1 MKMGH
6 GKARLTVNFSLG
18 GPHKKNSTLLYL
30 HRIDTKAHLTVTIQK
45 IDIFLGH
52 HKTLKEGL

>member
-6 GKARLTVNFSLG
+6 GKAHVTVNFSLG
-18 GPHKKNSTLLYL
+18 GLIKNSSTLLYL
-30 HRIDTKAHLTVTIQK
+30 HRIGTKAHLTVTIQK
-45 IDIFLGH
+45 IEILLGH